1 MIKKSSIIFQLK
13 KQKTILQ
20 ESNCTS
26 GVKEYNTILLLWLI
40 KMQRVARAEK
50 WGHWWLTVLVIQREQ
65 QHNLH
70 RHVCETPHE
79 LKSTSPI
86 KFTTPV
92 TWQMSST
99 PLFGKRKL
107 TLLEDSD
114 SLDASSY
121 KNGGRKKKCAGLLLY
136 DDASSTKVEVL
147 SCRTSLQSL
156 LAENLR

>member
-1 MIKKSSIIFQLK
+1 MANSSCYPKGTTAQPS
-13 KQKTILQ
+13 QAR
-20 ESNCTS
+20 
-26 GVKEYNTILLLWLI
+26 LWE
-40 KMQRVARAEK
+40 V
-50 WGHWWLTVLVIQREQ
+50 
-65 QHNLH
+65 
-70 RHVCETPHE
+70 TPHE
-79 LKSTSPI
+79 LNSTSPI

-147 SCRTSLQSL
+147 SCRTSLQSSL
-156 LAENLR
+156 TENLR